1 MFGYRKAVT
10 AIKLMDEDILSA
22 DQLEGKPG
30 IGDGIIRKIRE
41 FIADG
46 TIKKFQFIDTDVRT
60 QTI

>member
-1 MFGYRKAVT
+1 
-10 AIKLMDEDILSA
+10 MDEDILSA

-46 TIKKFQFIDTDVRT
+46 TIKKFEFIDTDVRT
-60 QTI
+60 

>member
-1 MFGYRKAVT
+1 
-10 AIKLMDEDILSA
+10 MDEDIFSA

-46 TIKKFQFIDTDVRT
+46 TIKKFEFIDTDVRT
-60 QTI
+60 

>member
-10 AIKLMDEDILSA
+10 AIKLMDEDIFSA

-46 TIKKFQFIDTDVRT
+46 TIKKFEFIETDVRT
-60 QTI
+60 